1 MKNFILLFAIAMM
14 AVTTASAKVYESDLN
29 DAGYISSGDSQIFDG
44 IKFYCIDGEVSIDP
58 TGLSFL
64 GYSRD
69 ENCFTISTESEET
82 MTSIEITCNPIM
94 LYGAWTKTTTGIK
107 WEGTAIS
114 VNVGMY
120 LENVTHIK
128 IVCEE
133 QTPTHIHAFATDRT
147 KTETKVCKRFVN
159 GKLYIVMGNKVYD
172 ATGKEIK

>member
-44 IKFYCIDGEVSIDP
+44 IKFYCIDGEVS
-58 TGLSFL
+58 GLSFL
-64 GYSRD
+64 GYSRE

-133 QTPTHIHAFATDRT
+133 QTPAHIHAFATDRT